1 MKIYFSVLSFVA
13 FLFLFNSSSLY
24 AQYDSEGN
32 HFADSL
38 KSSPPVVSTNAKHKV
53 IFDAPQDTIY
63 IYHLV
68 SEGESIEF
76 ILNMYQLCAPC
87 FAEWNSYI
95 YSEIKTLYRQKIYAG
110 EYLKVALKSEYYKG
124 FPSDAP
130 FRYQYADIKKN
141 TYLYRMS
148 EHYGITILE
157 LRKLN
162 NLNEYVYTLPED
174 TRMIVGKTL
183 YKYVCPCKKTVYNDI
198 APKK

>member
-1 MKIYFSVLSFVA
+1 MKTSFFVLSFIA
-13 FLFLFNSSSLY
+13 CIIFSTSSSLY
-24 AQYDSEGN
+24 AQYDIEGN

-38 KSSPPVVSTNAKHKV
+38 KNSQKGHIKKTNHKA

-87 FAEWNSYI
+87 FASWNSCP
-95 YSEIKTLYRQKIYAG
+95 YSEIKNLYRQNIYAG

-124 FPSDAP
+124 FLSNPY
-130 FRYQYADIKKN
+130 FGYQYADVKKN
-141 TYLYRMS
+141 TSLYTIS
-148 EHYGITILE
+148 ERYGIPIME
-157 LRKLN
+157 LKRLN

-174 TRMIVGKTL
+174 TRMIVGKTI
-183 YKYVCPCKKTVYNDI
+183 YKYVCPCKDKE
-198 APKK
+198 